1 MTSNTSIFNNIESLP
16 YELQYKIY
24 EQFTLE
30 ELFALNRQQIPS
42 LQSLSFY
49 IDRYLENKKYKEQS
63 RLKDCMFLINFEEY
77 RDLIYEYLY
86 DLVATIGIKFFE
98 DVTRAGGPIHFM
110 NLTQEE
116 NPRNIY
122 TIKIQ
127 MKKDSFEYEYIIT
140 SVGGFPENNIVYY
153 NFGFIGRT
161 HNTRT
166 MLFNENTI
174 VDTLIDIIDIMK
186 FDGRSINCIR
196 YYREK
201 YFPNFIRLKTPILYT
216 TEGFHLGNL
225 LI

>member
-1 MTSNTSIFNNIESLP
+1 MTTDCDFSTNLLLLP

-77 RDLIYEYLY
+77 RDSIYEYLY
-86 DLVATIGIKFFE
+86 DLVATIGIKFVQ
-98 DVTRAGGPIHFM
+98 DVTRVGGPIGYI
-110 NLTQEE
+110 NLSREE

-127 MKKDSFEYEYIIT
+127 MVKGTYVVEYTIKAIGVFEQT
-140 SVGGFPENNIVYY
+140 DCVYY
-153 NFGFIGRT
+153 NFGYPGSPPNSRSLPFDV
-161 HNTRT
+161 
-166 MLFNENTI
+166 NTI
-174 VDTLIDIIDIMK
+174 VDTLVDIVDIMK
-186 FDGRSINCIR
+186 LDGRRITSIH
-196 YYREK
+196 YYREN
-201 YFPNFIRLKTPILYT
+201 YFHDFIRLKTPIIYT